1 MYSPVHHLSLSAS
14 MPTERP
20 RLTVTI
26 TPKID
31 RALGDFAKLS
41 GKSKGSIVLEAL
53 EAMVPMMEKTA
64 VLMQAVNRQSPA
76 ALASLKGRV
85 NDLETL
91 LTGVAKVAG
100 SGMDLFMQ
108 PDAPVSERSERSGAS
123 GKSGKASP
131 PPLSNRGVRK
141 SGERTKVVPIRGG
154 RPRG

>member
-31 RALGDFAKLS
+31 RVLGDFSKLS
-41 GKSKGSIVLEAL
+41 GQSKGSIVLEAL
-53 EAMVPMMEKTA
+53 EQMVPMMEKTA
-64 VLMQAVNRQSPA
+64 LLMQAVNRQSPA

-85 NDLETL
+85 NDLESL

-123 GKSGKASP
+123 GKTAKASP

-141 SGERTKVVPIRGG
+141 SGEKGKVVPIRGG